1 MADMCKPLW
10 KPLWKIAFF
19 IFIYLL
25 LFTKGKAK
33 SRLSFQ
39 NDFSSLSSG
48 IIFDAE
54 ERDKAFIKARIQSD
68 FYCCSAMSSLI
79 LATTRVELN
88 K

>member
-10 KPLWKIAFF
+10 KIAFF
-19 IFIYLL
+19 IL

-54 ERDKAFIKARIQSD
+54 ENSLQEKI
-68 FYCCSAMSSLI
+68 SSVRRQ
-79 LATTRVELN
+79 TT
-88 K
+88 

>member
-25 LFTKGKAK
+25 LLTKGKAK
-33 SRLSFQ
+33 SRPSFQ

-54 ERDKAFIKARIQSD
+54 ENSLQEKI
-68 FYCCSAMSSLI
+68 SSVRRQ
-79 LATTRVELN
+79 TT
-88 K
+88 